1 MSKQYRQL
9 PIFTRLFSFYSLVL
23 PVAAIFIFSLLS
35 GTIFAQ
41 STAEEEI
48 EGTLEVL
55 HEDRDPGSRYIY
67 FLRAASERLELRFGS
82 EAPALQT
89 GDRVRARGRR
99 INGVLALSSSS
110 SVETLATALPNTFG
124 AQKTIVMLVNFYDNA
139 TQPYAAS
146 TAQSVFNTTSNFD
159 LENSYAQTWMTGVA
173 NPSASADVYGWF
185 TINQS
190 STVCDYNTTASLAE
204 QAATAAGANLSQYS
218 RRVYAFPSNA
228 CSWWGL
234 GTVGGNPSRAWI
246 NGSLQLRVVGHEMG
260 HNLGLYHSHSLD
272 CGSTVIG
279 NSCTSSEYGDTLDIM
294 GASSYHYNA
303 FQKERLGW
311 LDYNVSPPITTV
323 GADGIYWIAPYE
335 PNDPN
340 PKALKILKS
349 VDPSTG
355 RKTYY
360 YVEYRQPI
368 GFDAALSTN
377 SNVVNGVVLH
387 IGTESNGNSNYL
399 LDMTPDT
406 SSWADPALVVGQSY
420 SDPDAGVTITVMSVS
435 SSGASVSVTFGGGGG
450 GGGSTCVQANPTVT
464 LSPSSQSVAVG
475 SSATYTVT
483 VANKDNSYCTASAF
497 SLTASV
503 PSGFT
508 TAFGSSSL
516 SVAPGSSSSTTLQVN
531 SSSSLPAGYYNFT
544 VTGTNSAATSYSGSA
559 SGTENLVASVSV
571 TAATDKSVYVRKDW
585 VYMKSVV
592 TTGGAPVYG
601 ASVNFTLK
609 KSTGATAGG
618 SATTD
623 STGTAVYKYKLK
635 PNDPMGSYGVTAVG
649 SVSSMTGTGTTS
661 FTVQ

>member
-9 PIFTRLFSFYSLVL
+9 PILTRLFSFYSLLL
-23 PVAAIFIFSLLS
+23 PVVAIFVLSLS
-35 GTIFAQ
+35 PGITFAQ
-41 STAEEEI
+41 STSEEEI

-55 HEDRDPGSRYIY
+55 HEDRDPGSRYVY
-67 FLRAASERLELRFGS
+67 FLRTAAERLELRFGAD
-82 EAPALQT
+82 APALQT

-110 SVETLATALPNTFG
+110 SVETLTTALPNTFG

-139 TQPYAAS
+139 TQPYAVS

-173 NPSASADVYGWF
+173 NPAASADVYGWF

-204 QAATAAGANLSQYS
+204 QAATAAGANLSQYG

-272 CGSTVIG
+272 CGSAVIAS
-279 NSCTSSEYGDTLDIM
+279 SCTASEYGDTLDIM
-294 GASSYHYNA
+294 GASAYHYNA

-335 PNDPN
+335 SNDPN

-349 VDPSTG
+349 IDPSTG

-387 IGTESNGNSNYL
+387 IGTESSGNSNYL
-399 LDMTPDT
+399 LDMTPAT

-435 SSGASVSVTFGGGGG
+435 SSAANVSVTFGGGGG
-450 GGGSTCVQANPTVT
+450 GTTTCVQANPTVT

-483 VANKDNSYCTASAF
+483 VANKDNSYCTASGFNLSA
-497 SLTASV
+497 AV

-508 TAFGSSSL
+508 ASFGSSSL
-516 SVAPGSSSSTTLQVN
+516 SVAPGSSASTTLQVG
-531 SSSSLPAGYYNFT
+531 SSSSLAGGTYNFT

-559 SGTENLVASVSV
+559 SGVENLIASVGV
-571 TAATDKSVYVRKDW
+571 TATTDKSVYVRKDW
-585 VYMKSVV
+585 VYMKASV
-592 TTGGAPVYG
+592 TTGGSPVAG

-609 KSTGATAGG
+609 KSNGG
-618 SATTD
+618 TSSGNATTD
-623 STGTAVYKYKLK
+623 STGTAVYKYRLK
-635 PNDPMGSYGVTAVG
+635 PNDPMGPYGVTAVG
-649 SVSSMTGTGTTS
+649 SVSNMTGTGTTS